1 MDTAILVLIA
11 ACFGGGT
18 VGGLVI
24 ALGWEKRT
32 YATRTRVDAVEV
44 SLELLK
50 SQLLAEIKR
59 RAGKEGLDQR
69 ARNKEIEDLAR
80 NLPAQKNTPA
90 PNFAPAWWETERG
103 QPANGSQ

>member
-1 MDTAILVLIA
+1 MYRASMDTAILVLIA

-69 ARNKEIEDLAR
+69 ARNKEIEELAR
-80 NLPAQKNTPA
+80 NLPAEKKVQELP
-90 PNFAPAWWETERG
+90 PAWWEMNEKVNHG
-103 QPANGSQ
+103 

>member
-1 MDTAILVLIA
+1 VLIA

-32 YATRTRVDAVEV
+32 YATRTRVDAIEV

-69 ARNKEIEDLAR
+69 SRNKEIEELAR
-80 NLPAQKNTPA
+80 SLPAQKKTPV
-90 PNFAPAWWETERG
+90 NDFAPAWWESELGKPT
-103 QPANGSQ
+103 PDS